1 MHNKWSEYIM
11 ELVPRVSLIVYLKH
25 IKHERQIRK
34 YGHIVYTNK
43 QRKYVVLYI
52 NEQDADTIIQ
62 KLMKLKYVLDI
73 DGSPYKYLKKTYE
86 KEKNEML

>member
-1 MHNKWSEYIM
+1 M

-62 KLMKLKYVLDI
+62 KFMKLKYVLDI

-86 KEKNEML
+86 KEKHEML

>member
-1 MHNKWSEYIM
+1 M
-11 ELVPRVSLIVYLKH
+11 ELVSRVSLIVYLKH

-43 QRKYVVLYI
+43 QRKYVVLYV
-52 NEQDADTIIQ
+52 NEQDADRVVH
-62 KLMKLKYVLDI
+62 KLMKLKYVLNI

-86 KEKNEML
+86 KEKHEML

>member
-1 MHNKWSEYIM
+1 MHKKWSEYDM
-11 ELVPRVSLIVYLKH
+11 ELVSRVSLIVYLKH

-43 QRKYVVLYI
+43 QRKYVVLYV
-52 NEQDADTIIQ
+52 NEQDADRVVH
-62 KLMKLKYVLDI
+62 KLMKLKYVLNI

-86 KEKNEML
+86 KEKHEML

>member
-1 MHNKWSEYIM
+1 M
-11 ELVPRVSLIVYLKH
+11 ELVSRVSLIVYLKH

-43 QRKYVVLYI
+43 QRKYVVLYV
-52 NEQDADTIIQ
+52 NEQDADAVVH
-62 KLMKLKYVLDI
+62 KLMKLKYVLNI

-86 KEKNEML
+86 KEKHEML